1 MNQYANEKQ
10 LLTEHNKMFLK
21 WFKEKIGEKDCHVD
35 ELKWLAREP
44 NFDVITWSGYYINK
58 FSFYRNTED

>member
-1 MNQYANEKQ
+1 
-10 LLTEHNKMFLK
+10 LTEHNKMFLK